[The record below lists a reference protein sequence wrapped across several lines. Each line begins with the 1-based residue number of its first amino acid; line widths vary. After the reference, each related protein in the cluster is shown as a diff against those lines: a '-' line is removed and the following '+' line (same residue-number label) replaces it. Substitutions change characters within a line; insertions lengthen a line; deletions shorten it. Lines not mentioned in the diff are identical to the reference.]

1 MGNGTLTTAG
11 SWTLVKS
18 FVPVGRRN
26 YQLQLTVVDADGAS
40 ASAAMNV
47 PVANVAPTPRINIQS
62 PLNLV
67 AGAPFRITAAT
78 PCGLTRWARP
88 IQALSMLKN
97 INGMLP
103 TALGNPWPR
112 PTIVPL
118 NSHPQFPAHTYLH

>member
-18 FVPVGRRN
+18 FVPVDEGT

-67 AGAPFRITAAT
+67 AGAPFRITAGNAVR
-78 PCGLTRWARP
+78 LDALARP
-88 IQALSMLKN
+88 IQALSM
-97 INGMLP
+97 P
-103 TALGNPWPR
+103 
-112 PTIVPL
+112 
-118 NSHPQFPAHTYLH
+118 